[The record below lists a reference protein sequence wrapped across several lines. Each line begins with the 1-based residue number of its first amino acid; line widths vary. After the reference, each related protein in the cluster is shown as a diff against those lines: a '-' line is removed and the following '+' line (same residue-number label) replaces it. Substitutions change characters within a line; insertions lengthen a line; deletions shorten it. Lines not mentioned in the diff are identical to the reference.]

1 MFGKGMFFNDEL
13 LKEFFGDFVGDN
25 PSVDEQKCEL
35 VKTEEKPSTVS
46 QNNEVWG
53 SDEDHYF
60 LNVGIPCSNP
70 ELEVEVTNGCVNIKY
85 KSETVNEGEGF
96 THSYISTGCMTYS
109 IPEGANKSTLKA
121 KKKDGYLFLTVD
133 KSRPTTNSFK
143 VEIE

>member
-1 MFGKGMFFNDEL
+1 MFGTGMFFDDEL
-13 LKEFFGDFVGDN
+13 LKKFFGDFVVDN

-35 VKTEEKPSTVS
+35 VKTEEKSSTVS
-46 QNNEVWG
+46 QNNEIWG

-60 LNVGIPCSNP
+60 LNVGIPCPNP
-70 ELEVEVTNGCVNIKY
+70 ELDVEVTNGCVNIKY

-96 THSYISTGCMTYS
+96 THSYTSAGCMTYS

-121 KKKDGYLFLTVD
+121 KKKDGYLFLTVE
-133 KSRPTTNSFK
+133 KSKPTNHSFK